1 MTKSK
6 RGLVFA
12 RVTSKATG
20 TRSSRKGWDY
30 SLSNGCRMFLSSD
43 DLVLGKWY
51 FFEMEMDSFKN
62 LKYISHHMLDTNSAQ
77 AIDADIQLMKKLSHD
92 VVRMWRSLEDADR
105 QIFMRELGIG
115 LTGLGAVSATATGF
129 ASMLAGESILGGL
142 TGGLSLV
149 VGGALAGLTYLQ
161 YEERKAALEKRLQ
174 LFTKYQNRRSLLARA
189 IIRAVPNQYAHLDC
203 FDPQVQAIVSRLS
216 MIIKDFD
223 FQKFCQLNDDTYEYA
238 YAGA

>member
-1 MTKSK
+1 MTKSP

-20 TRSSRKGWDY
+20 TRSSRNGWDY

-51 FFEMEMDSFKN
+51 YFEMEMDNLKN
-62 LKYISHHMLDTNSAQ
+62 LKYISHYMLDADKAQ
-77 AIDADIQLMKKLSHD
+77 AIDTDIQLMKKLSHD

-115 LTGLGAVSATATGF
+115 LTGLGAASATATGF
-129 ASMLAGESILGGL
+129 ATMLTAEGLLGAA
-142 TGGLSLV
+142 TGGVSLL

-161 YEERKAALEKRLQ
+161 YEERKSALEKRLQ
-174 LFTKYQNRRSLLARA
+174 QFSQYKLRRSLLARA
-189 IIRAVPNQYAHLDC
+189 LIRTVPNHYAHLDC
-203 FDPQVQAIVSRLS
+203 FDPQVQAIVTRLG

-223 FQKFCQLNDDTYEYA
+223 FQQFCQLNDDGFEYA

>member
-51 FFEMEMDSFKN
+51 YFEMEMDKLKN
-62 LKYISHHMLDTNSAQ
+62 LKYISHYMLDTDKAQ

-115 LTGLGAVSATATGF
+115 LTGLGAASATATGVASLLTEGLFGF
-129 ASMLAGESILGGL
+129 A
-142 TGGLSLV
+142 TGGVSLL

-161 YEERKAALEKRLQ
+161 YEERKSALDKRLKQ
-174 LFTKYQNRRSLLARA
+174 FSQYKLRRSLLARA
-189 IIRAVPNQYAHLDC
+189 LIRTVPNHYAHLDC
-203 FDPQVQAIVSRLS
+203 FDPQVQAIVTRLA
-216 MIIKDFD
+216 MIIKDFN
-223 FQKFCQLNDDTYEYA
+223 FQQFCQLNDDCFEYA

>member
-6 RGLVFA
+6 HGLVFA

-20 TRSSRKGWDY
+20 TRSARKGWDY

-43 DLVLGKWY
+43 DLCLGKWY

-105 QIFMRELGIG
+105 QIFMRHLGIG
-115 LTGLGAVSATATGF
+115 LTGLGAASATATGV
-129 ASMLAGESILGGL
+129 ASLLTEGL
-142 TGGLSLV
+142 FGAATGGLSLV

-161 YEERKAALEKRLQ
+161 YEERKSALEKRMQ

-189 IIRAVPNQYAHLDC
+189 LIRAVPNQYAHLDC
-203 FDPQVQAIVSRLS
+203 FDPQVQAIVTRLS

-223 FQKFCQLNDDTYEYA
+223 FQKFCQVNDDTYEYA
-238 YAGA
+238 YARA